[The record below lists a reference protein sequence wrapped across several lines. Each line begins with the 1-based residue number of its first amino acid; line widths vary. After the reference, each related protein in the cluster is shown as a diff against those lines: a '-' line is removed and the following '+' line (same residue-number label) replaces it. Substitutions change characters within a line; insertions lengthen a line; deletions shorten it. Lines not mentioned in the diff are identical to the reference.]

1 MASRKTPPRVP
12 AHTNAIGNHKMSKTA
27 SEHYVLNVR
36 TGSVTQLSKT
46 ISNYDRSYKSTIV
59 DGGRVGEFRTATNYC
74 RMVMRSIGYPAN
86 WEAKYGGVPTYAYTC
101 SDSLVYFGFNAVTC
115 PAADFTR
122 GTVVADA
129 NLQQAARISCRNK
142 MTGASMN
149 AAASLAELKQA
160 VNGTVERIWS
170 IVEALI
176 KLKRRDYVGAYRA
189 LTGKSPLK
197 ATKAVRRLKE
207 RLGASRHD
215 PAAWWLEW
223 LYHWRPILSDIWSL
237 TEIIKDG
244 LRKPDLLFSETSTKS
259 KSHDPRLL
267 FTTPK
272 TDAIIGSTGKVTES
286 VRCTMWGKIHWTMA
300 ASLRAW
306 GFNNPQL
313 VLWELVPFS
322 FVVDWLLPIGQWL
335 ESINALAGVSFVDC
349 HEVHRLE
356 GWAHAAY
363 RNPGAG
369 TNQTGNVPVV
379 HIRILA
385 MQRYRFASFPQGAP
399 YIRDPFNLRN
409 LGAAMAL
416 LASIRL

>member
-1 MASRKTPPRVP
+1 MVIPLATD
-12 AHTNAIGNHKMSKTA
+12 SKR
-27 SEHYVLNVR
+27 H
-36 TGSVTQLSKT
+36 
-46 ISNYDRSYKSTIV
+46 
-59 DGGRVGEFRTATNYC
+59 
-74 RMVMRSIGYPAN
+74 
-86 WEAKYGGVPTYAYTC
+86 
-101 SDSLVYFGFNAVTC
+101 LV
-115 PAADFTR
+115 
-122 GTVVADA
+122 
-129 NLQQAARISCRNK
+129 
-142 MTGASMN
+142 
-149 AAASLAELKQA
+149 
-160 VNGTVERIWS
+160 VN
-170 IVEALI
+170 
-176 KLKRRDYVGAYRA
+176 
-189 LTGKSPLK
+189 
-197 ATKAVRRLKE
+197 
-207 RLGASRHD
+207 
-215 PAAWWLEW
+215 
-223 LYHWRPILSDIWSL
+223 
-237 TEIIKDG
+237 EIIKDG

-272 TDAIIGSTGKVTES
+272 TGAVIDSTGKVTES
-286 VRCTMWGKIHWTMA
+286 VRCTMWGKIHWTMS

-363 RNPGAG
+363 RNPGTG
-369 TNQTGNVPVV
+369 TNQSGNLPVV
-379 HIRILA
+379 HIRVLA

-399 YIRDPFNLRN
+399 YIRNPFNLGN